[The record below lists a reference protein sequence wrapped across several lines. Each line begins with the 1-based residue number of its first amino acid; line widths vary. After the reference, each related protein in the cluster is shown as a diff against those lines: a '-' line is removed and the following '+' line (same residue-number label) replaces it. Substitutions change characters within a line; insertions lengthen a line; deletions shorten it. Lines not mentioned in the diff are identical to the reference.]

1 MMWLDLATVETTP
14 TGSRIQRNSR
24 SLLTSDRAA
33 AGLQPKSSARG
44 VVGKGPSRALSTCAL
59 ATEV

>member
-1 MMWLDLATVETTP
+1 MTWLTLATVETTP
-14 TGSRIQRNSR
+14 TDSRIQRRYR
-24 SLLTSDRAA
+24 SPMTSDRAA

-44 VVGKGPSRALSTCAL
+44 AVGGSPSRALSACAP